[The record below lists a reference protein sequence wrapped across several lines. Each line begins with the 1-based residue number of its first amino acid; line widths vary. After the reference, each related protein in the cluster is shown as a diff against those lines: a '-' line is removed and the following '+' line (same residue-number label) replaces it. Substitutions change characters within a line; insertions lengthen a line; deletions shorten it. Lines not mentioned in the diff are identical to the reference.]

1 MMGKNRDTKL
11 GKLTQKMNLS
21 TCILIVVVC
30 LFMYTCIKQKS
41 TSDGVT
47 SHKHS
52 IKYSVIT
59 SYSFSIYSE
68 HLKEMDYCILQ
79 NLMVKD
85 LHVWVLLDHP
95 TPTRQCEHLQEKL
108 QGMST
113 NIKEWSD
120 VYWDKFHCQYRV
132 GKQPSYY
139 DLVQY
144 ASTLPS
150 EYVILSNGDII
161 FDDTINYAENLQAG
175 QAYAISWSYV
185 KQKPDWLGI
194 LDNHNRNV
202 LRGAETKHS
211 MCLPETDSLCSNE
224 QTFFVINCWPKRLFS
239 IDSFIARRETL
250 TGIKD
255 EGFTNIPHGDLDRN
269 FTKKHYPMNWLGSEH
284 AFVGALTH
292 QRIDV
297 FNVCKHIRT
306 KHLHYAQQPD
316 TAHRHVLYSEYGI
329 YDTHHAEMWNK
340 QLIFKGVANAEHYK
354 LPLGI

>member
-1 MMGKNRDTKL
+1 M
-11 GKLTQKMNLS
+11 GKLTITGDCRPPLWIIIVTCCYFVYTYLNHHPKNL
-21 TCILIVVVC
+21 TQCVRP
-30 LFMYTCIKQKS
+30 LFIPH
-41 TSDGVT
+41 
-47 SHKHS
+47 SHRS
-52 IKYSVIT
+52 PIKYSLIT

-85 LHVWVLLDHP
+85 LHVWILLDHP

-120 VYWDKFHCQYRV
+120 VYWGKFHCQYRV

-185 KQKPDWLGI
+185 KQKPDWLDIEGS
-194 LDNHNRNV
+194 HETSV
-202 LRGAETKHS
+202 RGALIDNS
-211 MCLPETDSLCSNE
+211 MCLMPNNTICSEE
-224 QTFFVINCWPKRLFS
+224 QSFFVINCWPKRLFS
-239 IDSFIARRETL
+239 IDSFIARRET
-250 TGIKD
+250 
-255 EGFTNIPHGDLDRN
+255 FTNLNDDGFREYDREN
-269 FTKKHYPMNWLGSEH
+269 GEYAGYFYTNWPGSEH
-284 AFVGALTH
+284 SFVGALVA
-292 QRIDV
+292 QGRKV
-297 FNVCKHIRT
+297 FNVCKYIKTSHMHCA
-306 KHLHYAQQPD
+306 KKNLQN
-316 TAHRHVLYSEYGI
+316 HREKMLYSKYGI
-329 YDTHHAEMWNK
+329 YSIDHVETMNK
-340 QLIFKGVANAEHYK
+340 ALSHNNTVDKHTYP
-354 LPLGI
+354 LPMGI